1 MKLFFPAFSLGM
13 MLGLQAPAAEPL
25 ASLTL
30 DQAIEIA
37 IQNHPKLVEA
47 DANVEAAKER
57 AKAAGK
63 LPNPEAVA
71 RMESAPLSSG
81 TTSRAEYV
89 AGVSQTVPLGGRLS
103 AARKVEQAGVATRA
117 HELDL
122 VRFELTRGVRNAF
135 ATALFSAEALQVQT
149 NTASSLK
156 DIVRITQARVQAG
169 DIAPL
174 DLARIQAE
182 EAQHRLEV
190 KEAARLHHEAMD
202 ELASAMGDFRTPIES
217 LSGSL
222 ADTLQIASIKAE
234 VFGNNHPAVAVS
246 QSEVEAQQVALKLRR
261 AERIPDVNFDLLYR
275 RIEAGRENAFDA
287 GVRIAI
293 PIFDRKKRV
302 RQAEQELRASEA
314 RFSRIQNQVGHEQHA
329 LELTLQ
335 ASLEAA
341 ELLRDEVIPKTEKAL
356 IGTEARY
363 KAGDISLSDLLIIRR
378 EASATRMRYAET
390 LRSVMEA
397 WSGLTQRK

>member
-1 MKLFFPAFSLGM
+1 MKLFFPALSLG
-13 MLGLQAPAAEPL
+13 LLLSLQASAAEPL

-30 DQAIEIA
+30 DQAIEFA
-37 IQNHPKLVEA
+37 IQNHPRLVEA
-47 DANVEAAKER
+47 DANIEAAKER

-63 LPNPEAVA
+63 FPNPEAVA

-81 TTSRAEYV
+81 TTSQAEYV
-89 AGVSQTVPLGGRLS
+89 AGVSQTVPLGGRIS

-135 ATALFSAEALQVQT
+135 ATALFSAEVLQVQT

-156 DIVRITQARVQAG
+156 DLVRITQARVEAG
-169 DIAPL
+169 DVAPL

-190 KEAARLHHEAMD
+190 KEAARLHRKAMN

-222 ADTLQIASIKAE
+222 GDTLQIASIKAE
-234 VFGNNHPAVAVS
+234 VFANNHPAVAVS
-246 QSEVEAQQVALKLRR
+246 QSEFEAQQAALKLRR
-261 AERIPDVNFDLLYR
+261 AERIPDMNFDLLYR
-275 RIEAGRENAFDA
+275 RLEASRENAFDA
-287 GVRIAI
+287 GVRVAI

-314 RFSRIQNQVGHEQHA
+314 RFAKVQNQIGHEQHA
-329 LELTLQ
+329 IELALQ
-335 ASLEAA
+335 AALEAA
-341 ELLRDEVIPKTEKAL
+341 ELLKEEVIPKTDKAL
-356 IGTEARY
+356 AGIEARY
-363 KAGDISLSDLLIIRR
+363 KAGDIPLSELLIVRR
-378 EASATRMRYAET
+378 EAATTRLRYAET
-390 LRSVMEA
+390 LRAVMEA
-397 WSGLTQRK
+397 WSGLKHTH